1 MKWPWVKRSTYEY
14 VRQDRDEWH
23 SAFDR
28 LWEDRKP
35 SEVQLAVT
43 RTPTTATVSD
53 AQVLLVVKAID
64 TAATRIVEAVK
75 TAA

>member
-1 MKWPWVKRSTYEY
+1 MSLWPFVTRKTYE
-14 VRQDRDEWH
+14 RD
-23 SAFDR
+23 
-28 LWEDRKP
+28 
-35 SEVQLAVT
+35 VQLAAT
-43 RTPTTATVSD
+43 RTTTTATVSD